1 MACTDEEL
9 SITPAMRIAIDKLVV
24 IVKQFEEKISGCH
37 GWRCFDCHGKPIFV
51 FDFRQTISFE
61 HMKYRNGYFI
71 ISESGEIF
79 PASPNYS
86 SPVPPFE
93 KQFKDKD
100 EYFIVPI
107 NEASELTQEIFAK
120 L

>member
-9 SITPAMRIAIDKLVV
+9 SITPAMRIAIDKINVAANLVD
-24 IVKQFEEKISGCH
+24 EKLFGGY
-37 GWRCFDCHGKPIFV
+37 GWMGYSIFV
-51 FDFRQTISFE
+51 VHMRQTISFE
-61 HMKYRNGYFI
+61 DMKYRNAHFI
-71 ISESGEIF
+71 ISEAGEIF

-86 SPVPPFE
+86 SSIPPHE

-100 EYFIVPI
+100 EYFVVPI